1 MYANLIVKH
10 TDANAK
16 QTTESYTLNPSKV
29 AVSGGHIVDSDTA
42 VVIDTFAR
50 ATVGL
55 STDTYQDTEIR
66 AYDSVNEILAE

>member
-1 MYANLIVKH
+1 MYANIIVKH

-16 QTTESYTLNPSKV
+16 QTTESYSLNPAKI

-50 ATVGL
+50 ATVEL
-55 STDTYQDTEIR
+55 STDSYQDTEIR
-66 AYDSVNEILAE
+66 AYDSVGDILAE